1 MSYPATGAD
10 VNQLIIGLGQR
21 IGLGIMSK
29 ETAAD
34 LDPFVNNPEG
44 EKDQIVAEGLQQALM
59 AGVQQQAASGQM
71 PPATIAKLIQM
82 VGSDQMELAEAMTA
96 VAAEALE
103 AQREAQEMEDEEMS
117 LDQAMAPAN
126 LAAMAGPQG
135 PQSMPATRGPSPDQQ
150 NMMSMLS
157 TMRRPQTSSGGV

>member
-1 MSYPATGAD
+1 
-10 VNQLIIGLGQR
+10 
-21 IGLGIMSK
+21 MSK

-71 PPATIAKLIQM
+71 PPAMVAKLISM

-96 VAAEALE
+96 LTAEALE
-103 AQREAQEMEDEEMS
+103 AQREAEDLEREE
-117 LDQAMAPAN
+117 LTVDQAMAPAMMR
-126 LAAMAGPQG
+126 AAAGPETVPATQG
-135 PQSMPATRGPSPDQQ
+135 PTPDQQ
-150 NMMSMLS
+150 NMMRMLS
-157 TMRRPQTSSGGV
+157 TLRRPQTSTGGV